1 MINFQRSVVPE
12 KFYLRLFIVLV
23 MLSPVTI
30 SAQSQSELEEFEQ
43 WKKQFMGEF
52 KDYKDQI
59 DREFAEFL
67 NQKWEP
73 FDTEKGVV
81 RDTAPKPVKIPVAK
95 VKPATKPVK
104 TPENVPPR
112 PVIKIP
118 ADKIVKP
125 QPVFIP
131 QPPAVGFDDRIVKVD
146 YLGLQL
152 SIVDGLYESYSGFD
166 NQVSQNAIQHNFSE
180 LAKSDFAK
188 TLDSLLSY
196 KRQMDMNDWAY
207 LQLVLK
213 FSEKLAINRNN
224 QRLVSWF
231 LLLKSDL
238 KARLAYDKNNIY
250 LLVAARQNLYDIA
263 YFKFDGVKFYSIPQT
278 KKLPS
283 ELFSYNGKYPKAL
296 SKPDFSIGKALKSK
310 IDSKNR
316 RLTFKFHGK
325 KYQFNIPVNKNTINF
340 YASYP
345 QMDIGEYFQTQ
356 IDDQTANALLTQ
368 LKQAVDGMTEIDAVN
383 FLLAFVQH
391 AFRYQT
397 DNQQFGEENYMFI
410 EETLYY
416 PSSDCED
423 RAIIFSWLVRHLLGL
438 EVVGLEFPGHVAA
451 AVKLKQPLGDVVIYK
466 NQKFTVTDPTYINAQ
481 AGMKMPQYRNT
492 EPKVIIR

>member
-1 MINFQRSVVPE
+1 MRKTQLSVVTVNVS
-12 KFYLRLFIVLV
+12 LALLAILFPL
-23 MLSPVTI
+23 TI
-30 SAQSQSELEEFEQ
+30 SAQSQAELEEFEQ

-52 KDYKDQI
+52 RDYKDQI

-73 FDTEKGVV
+73 FDTEKGIV
-81 RDTAPKPVKIPVAK
+81 RDEAPKPGKIPVAK
-95 VKPATKPVK
+95 VKPVVK
-104 TPENVPPR
+104 LPVPPGKVSPK
-112 PVIKIP
+112 PVIKVP
-118 ADKIVKP
+118 PVKIVKP

-131 QPPAVGFDDRIVKVD
+131 LPPPVDFNDRIVTID
-146 YLGLQL
+146 YLGHKL
-152 SIVDGLYESYSGFD
+152 SIVDGLYDSYSGFD
-166 NQVSQNAIQHNFSE
+166 NQVSKNSIQHNFSE
-180 LAKSDFAK
+180 LAKSDYAR
-188 TLDSLLSY
+188 TVDSLLGY
-196 KRQMDMNDWAY
+196 KRQLDMNDWAY
-207 LQLVLK
+207 LQLILK
-213 FSEKLAINRNN
+213 FSEKLALNRNS

-231 LLLKSDL
+231 LLLKSGL
-238 KARLAYDKNNIY
+238 KARLAYDSNNIY

-263 YFKFDGVKFYSIPQT
+263 YFKFDGEKFYSIPKT

-296 SKPDFSIGKALKSK
+296 TQPDFSISKALKSK
-310 IDSKNR
+310 NDAQNR
-316 RLTFKFHGK
+316 KLSFKYQGK
-325 KYQFNIPVNKNTINF
+325 KYQFSIPVNKNTVNF
-340 YASYP
+340 FASYP

-356 IDDQTANALLTQ
+356 LDDQTAQALLIQ
-368 LKQAVDGMTEIDAVN
+368 LKPVVEGMTETDAVN

-438 EVVGLEFPGHVAA
+438 EVIGLEFPGHVAA
-451 AVKLKQPLGDVVIYK
+451 AVKLKQPAGDVVNYN
-466 NQKFTVTDPTYINAQ
+466 NQKFIVTDPTYINAR

-492 EPKVIIR
+492 QPKVIIQ